1 MHKADWKTWVQWHEV
16 TGGQRGT
23 IEEFRELL
31 KKYSRS
37 SLLIMCAQVSVAFAY
52 GPEAETTASD
62 ELTKL
67 WTRILFTPDVV
78 PKIEQFY
85 KNGRLIFFQGQLRF
99 IAAEILRLG
108 PETDAS
114 LPPIENHAL
123 GEVLLRA
130 SELMYFRHDDQKD
143 HFDQLANRVSQ
154 FLPIYEV
161 DSPTDTL
168 LLLLRCY
175 IFITI
180 NIPRLPPER
189 QLFNVDQ
196 MFLERFAIEL
206 RTFALLLK
214 AFEYHA
220 LMMRWDTQPWRG
232 SADCGL
238 RKSNLKNST
247 VPDDLLERMFKEVSF
262 SWDTLK
268 QAKEAVGYAD
278 FDFLKDQPYFS
289 HNGALYCLDYE
300 FAMGKLESAAIWRIV
315 RTLKGKKGD
324 EYLGFWGYVFED
336 YVAWLF
342 QIYANPKFD
351 TVILSPRYADD
362 PSKEICDTVVIN
374 GSTAI
379 LIESKLATCRSSI
392 RYSGKFELMKEFLEE
407 RLVKDVGVNQLRNAI
422 DLLTGSSISVPAW
435 AKRITKFIPVIVTRD
450 DIGSCWF
457 VNAYL
462 NDRFEEDLQRKK
474 YRPHI
479 ITKLVSMNIGS
490 LEKCMKELKRRSFS
504 EVLES
509 RIRANKD
516 MIWTFDKA
524 CKYVGRGPAR
534 GLPEHVVALGRF
546 SEEMIAGLGIH
557 D

>member
-1 MHKADWKTWVQWHEV
+1 MYKADWKTWVQWHEV

-422 DLLTGSSISVPAW
+422 DLLTGSSSRGMTSDRA
-435 AKRITKFIPVIVTRD
+435 
-450 DIGSCWF
+450 GS
-457 VNAYL
+457 
-462 NDRFEEDLQRKK
+462 
-474 YRPHI
+474 
-479 ITKLVSMNIGS
+479 
-490 LEKCMKELKRRSFS
+490 
-504 EVLES
+504 
-509 RIRANKD
+509 
-516 MIWTFDKA
+516 
-524 CKYVGRGPAR
+524 
-534 GLPEHVVALGRF
+534 
-546 SEEMIAGLGIH
+546 
-557 D
+557 

>member
-1 MHKADWKTWVQWHEV
+1 MDKADWKTWVQWYEV
-16 TGGQRGT
+16 TGGNRGT

-31 KKYSRS
+31 KQYNRS

-67 WTRILFTPDVV
+67 WTRILFTPDVA
-78 PKIEQFY
+78 PRIELFY

-108 PETDAS
+108 PEMDTG

-130 SELMYFRHDDQKD
+130 SELMYFNHNDQTD
-143 HFDQLANRVSQ
+143 HFDQLANRISQ
-154 FLPIYEV
+154 FLPIYEI

-168 LLLLRCY
+168 LLLLRFY

-180 NIPRLPPER
+180 NIPRLPQER

-206 RTFALLLK
+206 RMFALLLK

-238 RKSNLKNST
+238 RKANLKNST
-247 VPDDLLERMFKEVSF
+247 VPGDLLDRMFKEISF

-268 QAKEAVGYAD
+268 QAKDAVGYAD

-300 FAMGKLESAAIWRIV
+300 F
-315 RTLKGKKGD
+315 
-324 EYLGFWGYVFED
+324 F
-336 YVAWLF
+336 
-342 QIYANPKFD
+342 
-351 TVILSPRYADD
+351 
-362 PSKEICDTVVIN
+362 
-374 GSTAI
+374 
-379 LIESKLATCRSSI
+379 
-392 RYSGKFELMKEFLEE
+392 
-407 RLVKDVGVNQLRNAI
+407 
-422 DLLTGSSISVPAW
+422 
-435 AKRITKFIPVIVTRD
+435 
-450 DIGSCWF
+450 
-457 VNAYL
+457 
-462 NDRFEEDLQRKK
+462 
-474 YRPHI
+474 
-479 ITKLVSMNIGS
+479 
-490 LEKCMKELKRRSFS
+490 
-504 EVLES
+504 
-509 RIRANKD
+509 
-516 MIWTFDKA
+516 
-524 CKYVGRGPAR
+524 
-534 GLPEHVVALGRF
+534 
-546 SEEMIAGLGIH
+546 
-557 D
+557 